1 MKPLLRLI
9 KGGKPPKMKFASFGR
24 ERDLEMIEK
33 WVTDPALKARWLKQT
48 AAAHDLNDGLGT
60 LEQFIEASRE
70 AILPASFASRDTGL
84 TLLFRISRYYPDCL
98 VILDE
103 LAKSKAWRDRFTV
116 ACYIYSDIAESES
129 DRFFNV
135 LRNDKSKRVRD
146 MAIGRYKH
154 RSNENGEIVFDKYDP
169 ECFDERIRRGEVK
182 I

>member
-24 ERDLEMIEK
+24 ERDLEMIER
-33 WVTDPALKARWLKQT
+33 WVTDPVYKARRLKQI
-48 AAAHDLNDGLGT
+48 AAAHDLNDGIGT

-70 AILPASFASRDTGL
+70 AILSASVAARDTGL

-98 VILDE
+98 VVLDE

-116 ACYIYSDIAESES
+116 ACYLYRPISEPES
-129 DRFFNV
+129 DRFFNE

-146 MAIGRYKH
+146 MAIDRYKN
-154 RSNENGEIVFDKYDP
+154 RSNEHGEIVFDKYDP